1 MTDRPFE
8 AVPGE
13 PPQARPTV
21 VVVSGLSGAGKSQ
34 ALHALEDLGFFCV
47 DNLPTLL
54 APQAVAL
61 CERGGMARVALGIDV
76 RVRAFLGEVGNV
88 LQLLE
93 AGGQRDLQVLFFDAS
108 DETLLRRFSET
119 RRPHPLSAESTASEG
134 ALAVLDGVRVERERL
149 SPLRARATRI
159 IDTTNT
165 SVHELR
171 RILIAQF
178 GPASGDGP
186 RMVTRIVSFGFK
198 YGSPVDAD
206 VVLDVRFL
214 DNPYFVP
221 HLRALTG
228 QDEAVARYVLDAP
241 ETREFMKRTS
251 ALLEYVLPRYE
262 REGKSYLT
270 IAIGCTGGRHR
281 SVAIAEA
288 LARFMST
295 SLGVSVSVVHR
306 DAYRGDLLPAPAAVQ
321 KPRRDGAA
329 DEQAAMVELKGVS
342 SGPPSAP
349 PAREASASGESE
361 RPHSPSAPPPYAA
374 THGIQPGSG
383 ERP

>member
-1 MTDRPFE
+1 MSDPPVRPSTPRLPSWGPSNE
-8 AVPGE
+8 RPS
-13 PPQARPTV
+13 ARPTV

-34 ALHALEDLGFFCV
+34 ALNALEDLGFFCV

-61 CERGGMARVALGIDV
+61 CERGEMTRVALGIDV

-93 AGGQRDLQVLFFDAS
+93 AGGQRDLHVLFFDAS
-108 DETLLRRFSET
+108 DETLLHRFSET
-119 RRPHPLSAESTASEG
+119 RRPHPLSAETGASGSEG

-149 SPLRARATRI
+149 APLRARATRI

-171 RILIAQF
+171 RILVAHF
-178 GPASGDGP
+178 GPASRGAP

-221 HLRALTG
+221 ELKPMTG
-228 QDEAVARYVLDAP
+228 LDPPVASYVLGAP
-241 ETREFMKRTS
+241 DTQEFLRHTRS
-251 ALLEYVLPRYE
+251 LLEYVLPRYE

-288 LARFMST
+288 LGRDLAATVGASI
-295 SLGVSVSVVHR
+295 GVLHR
-306 DAYRGDLLPAPAAVQ
+306 DIHRGQTV
-321 KPRRDGAA
+321 
-329 DEQAAMVELKGVS
+329 
-342 SGPPSAP
+342 GPPEPMLAVTTTDDHQSALELQGGTAPSP
-349 PAREASASGESE
+349 PGVAGGREE
-361 RPHSPSAPPPYAA
+361 AP
-374 THGIQPGSG
+374 
-383 ERP
+383 

>member
-1 MTDRPFE
+1 
-8 AVPGE
+8 
-13 PPQARPTV
+13 V

-61 CERGGMARVALGIDV
+61 CERGEMTRVALGIDV

-93 AGGQRDLQVLFFDAS
+93 AGGQRDLHVLFLDAS
-108 DETLLRRFSET
+108 DETLLHRFSES
-119 RRPHPLSAESTASEG
+119 RRPHPLAAESGVSGAEG

-171 RILIAQF
+171 RILVAHF
-178 GPASGDGP
+178 GPAARGAP
-186 RMVTRIVSFGFK
+186 RMVTRFLSFGFK
-198 YGSPVDAD
+198 YGTPVDAD

-221 HLRALTG
+221 ELKPLTG
-228 QDEAVARYVLDAP
+228 LDPPVSTYVLGSP
-241 ETREFMKRTS
+241 ETQEFLQRTG

-270 IAIGCTGGRHR
+270 VAIGCTGGRHR
-281 SVAIAEA
+281 SVAVAEA
-288 LARFMST
+288 LSKQLSASAGAT
-295 SLGVSVSVVHR
+295 IGVLHR
-306 DAYRGDLLPAPAAVQ
+306 DVERGQVAAPAQ
-321 KPRRDGAA
+321 RRKPGPGPDDERVSAA
-329 DEQAAMVELKGVS
+329 LELRGVT
-342 SGPPSAP
+342 
-349 PAREASASGESE
+349 
-361 RPHSPSAPPPYAA
+361 APPPTTPA
-374 THGIQPGSG
+374 TTSSSSTPLSAPARSG
-383 ERP
+383 PQEKP

>member
-1 MTDRPFE
+1 MSAHDADR
-8 AVPGE
+8 AMAAGL
-13 PPQARPTV
+13 PTV

-61 CERGGMARVALGIDV
+61 CEQGGMTRVALGIDV

-93 AGGQRDLQVLFFDAS
+93 AGGHRELHVLFLDAS
-108 DETLLRRFSET
+108 DETLLHRFSET
-119 RRPHPLSAESTASEG
+119 RRPHPMSRQDTG

-149 SPLRARATRI
+149 APLRARATRVV
-159 IDTTNT
+159 DTTNT
-165 SVHELR
+165 SVHDLR
-171 RILIAQF
+171 RILIGQF
-178 GPASGDGP
+178 GPASGDAP

-198 YGSPVDAD
+198 YGTPVDAD

-221 HLRALTG
+221 ELKHLSGL
-228 QDEAVARYVLDAP
+228 DEAVARHVLAAP
-241 ETREFMKRTS
+241 ETREFMARTRG
-251 ALLEYVLPRYE
+251 LLEYVMPKYE

-281 SVAIAEA
+281 SVAVSEA
-288 LARFMST
+288 LASELRT
-295 SLGVSVSVVHR
+295 SLRAQIAVVHR
-306 DAYRGDLLPAPAAVQ
+306 DVER
-321 KPRRDGAA
+321 GAA
-329 DEQAAMVELKGVS
+329 PGPAQGATGEGRAAG
-342 SGPPSAP
+342 
-349 PAREASASGESE
+349 
-361 RPHSPSAPPPYAA
+361 
-374 THGIQPGSG
+374 
-383 ERP
+383 

>member
-1 MTDRPFE
+1 MSDHPVRPST
-8 AVPGE
+8 PRLPSRGLSGE
-13 PPQARPTV
+13 PPPSRPTV

-61 CERGGMARVALGIDV
+61 CERGEMTRLALGIDV

-93 AGGQRDLQVLFFDAS
+93 AGGQRDLHVLFLDAS

-119 RRPHPLSAESTASEG
+119 RRPHPLSAEAGTSESEG

-149 SPLRARATRI
+149 APLRARATRI

-171 RILIAQF
+171 RILIAHF
-178 GPASGDGP
+178 GPASRGAP

-206 VVLDVRFL
+206 LVLDVRFL

-221 HLRALTG
+221 ELKPMTG
-228 QDEAVARYVLDAP
+228 LDAP
-241 ETREFMKRTS
+241 VASYVLGAADTREFLRLTR
-251 ALLEYVLPRYE
+251 ALLEYVVPRYE

-270 IAIGCTGGRHR
+270 IAVGCTGGRHR

-288 LARFMST
+288 LGRDLSATVGASIRV
-295 SLGVSVSVVHR
+295 LHR
-306 DAYRGDLLPAPAAVQ
+306 DIHRGQTTAPTEPAEATRAEDAQ
-321 KPRRDGAA
+321 SAL
-329 DEQAAMVELKGVS
+329 ELQGVT
-342 SGPPSAP
+342 
-349 PAREASASGESE
+349 
-361 RPHSPSAPPPYAA
+361 APPPSRTA
-374 THGIQPGSG
+374 GGQEGP
-383 ERP
+383 

>member
-1 MTDRPFE
+1 MS
-8 AVPGE
+8 AGA
-13 PPQARPTV
+13 PPNGVDAPARPTV

-61 CERGGMARVALGIDV
+61 CERGQMTRLALGIDV
-76 RVRAFLGEVGNV
+76 RVRAFLGEVANV

-93 AGGQRDLQVLFFDAS
+93 AGGQRDLHVLFLDAS
-108 DETLLRRFSET
+108 DETLLHRFSET
-119 RRPHPLSAESTASEG
+119 RRPHPLSTAAAGGPEG

-149 SPLRARATRI
+149 APLRARATRV

-171 RILIAQF
+171 RILVAHF
-178 GPASGDGP
+178 GPASGGAP

-198 YGSPVDAD
+198 FGSPVDAD

-221 HLRALTG
+221 GLRLMTG
-228 QDEAVARYVLDAP
+228 LDQPVADYVMAVPD
-241 ETREFMKRTS
+241 TQEFLRRTKD
-251 ALLEYVLPRYE
+251 LLEYVLPRYE

-288 LARFMST
+288 LARQLSEST
-295 SLGVSVSVVHR
+295 GASISVIHR
-306 DAYRGDLLPAPAAVQ
+306 DVERGQLAVPPERVQ
-321 KPRRDGAA
+321 VASSGDFDRSS
-329 DEQAAMVELKGVS
+329 VLELKGVT
-342 SGPPSAP
+342 
-349 PAREASASGESE
+349 
-361 RPHSPSAPPPYAA
+361 APPPAMATAA
-374 THGIQPGSG
+374 PSNPG
-383 ERP
+383 EKP